1 MLFGLCHTVFMLIA
15 LLLFALT
22 LTGLAQEKSGGEIK
36 PPKSG
41 DKVVV
46 KGCLANAT
54 VDSNDV
60 TGVDRESRYFEFV
73 TFRVTGDKKVLR
85 EMREDHVGHIDVLH
99 GELRS
104 DLPRAGQTGTIVG
117 NSRVTFGV
125 GRGMA
130 PEPAPPLPVL
140 KISSF
145 DHTGITCK

>member
-1 MLFGLCHTVFMLIA
+1 MLTA

-22 LTGLAQEKSGGEIK
+22 LPGLTQEKSGGDIK

-54 VDSNDV
+54 IDSNDV
-60 TGVDRESRYFEFV
+60 TGADKESRYFEFV
-73 TFRVTGDKKVLR
+73 TFRLTGDKKVLEALR
-85 EMREDHVGHIDVLH
+85 KDHVGHADVLH
-99 GELRS
+99 AELRS
-104 DLPRAGQTGTIVG
+104 DLPRPGQTGKMVG

-140 KISSF
+140 KVSAF
-145 DHTGITCK
+145 DHTGIHCK